1 MGYSLFPCQFS
12 KFCLYGR
19 CGWMREQGK
28 VKLLGGLTVHISIA
42 PHSLCLNL
50 RLLKSDD
57 MKITMESDRY
67 YCIGWLGCLD
77 ETAADRQKETPAF
90 IFIKFSLL
98 DGWKRNIFISPE
110 VWDVFISRP
119 QNGSDWE
126 ATHKRTSRVYIW
138 FISCT

>member
-12 KFCLYGR
+12 KFCLYCR

-67 YCIGWLGCLD
+67 RMARLGCPD

-98 DGWKRNIFISPE
+98 DGLSGGWKRNIFISPE

-119 QNGSDWE
+119 QNGSD
-126 ATHKRTSRVYIW
+126 
-138 FISCT
+138 